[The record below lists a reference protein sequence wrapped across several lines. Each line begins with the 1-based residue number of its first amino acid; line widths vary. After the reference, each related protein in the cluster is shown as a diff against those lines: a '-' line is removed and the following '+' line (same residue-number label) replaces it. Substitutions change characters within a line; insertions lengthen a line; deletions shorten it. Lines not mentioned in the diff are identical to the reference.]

1 MTRRTRVLVCGANF
15 GRFHAAAIRT
25 RPDTYELAGILTRG
39 SDAGRAW
46 AAELGVPFHTDP
58 GALPGDIDIACVAVG
73 SAISGAGGTELA
85 ARLLARGIHVLQEHP
100 LHLDEFTA
108 SLRLAREHGVQ
119 YRVASQYPHLAAVRR
134 FVAAAERLRARRDVT
149 FADLACPVHLLQP
162 AIAILGLALGGLR
175 PWELTAFP
183 ALPGHPFRVLQ
194 GRLAGVPLT
203 VRVHHELNPADRDNH
218 ALLWPRVTLG
228 TDGGVLTLADLH
240 GPVLWHPRP
249 HADRDA
255 DRRFVLHGPATEHLD
270 LAPATTLAPAP
281 HASFRSVFARAW
293 PEAIAVGLDALRAA
307 AADGTDVLR
316 AAQFDVTVCRIWSRA
331 AESLG
336 PPTLVR
342 PGRPRPL
349 GADALVE
356 EGGDSAMAAYAAP
369 RRSDTRLPPTGDAA
383 AETHLHEVTLASRD
397 ARSGEPADAGPRGRL
412 APVPGATGRKT
423 GATTAGASGP
433 GGVAG
438 RRQRGGVV
446 APGLSGPGG
455 AARRSAAPGSV
466 GAPESRAA
474 APSGAYESSAEFFD
488 LVAASHTASSSAP
501 AVVAALAGIDPDAGP
516 VLDLGAGTGLLT
528 EAVARAHP
536 RLELVAA
543 EPAAAMRAALTARVL
558 SDPGLRDRVTVTDG
572 SAPDLELPDH
582 LGAVL
587 LCGVLGHLDADARR
601 RLWRRLARRLPA
613 GAPVIVELMA
623 RDRPA
628 ALPETRLARARVG
641 AATYTWWL
649 TGRQDGDATRLD
661 SRWTVD
667 HGTTR
672 VREVHD
678 SHRWFPF
685 GLDTV
690 AHESGFR
697 TEPLPHRPGGP
708 PLALCRAPG
717 PQSADTEQ

>member
-1 MTRRTRVLVCGANF
+1 MTRARVLVCGANF
-15 GRFHAAAIRT
+15 GRFHAAAILA
-25 RPDTYELAGILTRG
+25 RPEAYELAGVLTRG
-39 SDAGRAW
+39 SAAGRAW

-58 GALPGDIDIACVAVG
+58 DTLPDGIDIACVAVG
-73 SAISGAGGTELA
+73 SAISGGGGTELA

-134 FVAAAERLRARRDVT
+134 FVAAAERLRARRQVT
-149 FADLACPVHLLQP
+149 FADLVGPVHLLHP
-162 AIAILGLALGGLR
+162 ALAVLGSALGGLR
-175 PWELTAFP
+175 PWDVTAFP

-194 GRLAGVPLT
+194 GQLAGVPLT

-249 HADRDA
+249 HADRD
-255 DRRFVLHGPATEHLD
+255 DDGRFILHGPATGHLD
-270 LAPATTLAPAP
+270 LAPAATLAPAP
-281 HASFRSVFARAW
+281 HASFHDVFDRAW

-316 AAQFDVTVCRIWSRA
+316 AAQFDLTVCRIWSRTVGL
-331 AESLG
+331 LG

-342 PGRPRPL
+342 PPRPRPL
-349 GADALVE
+349 GAEALTGE
-356 EGGDSAMAAYAAP
+356 EERGTQEAHAAP
-369 RRSDTRLPPTGDAA
+369 RA
-383 AETHLHEVTLASRD
+383 
-397 ARSGEPADAGPRGRL
+397 PA
-412 APVPGATGRKT
+412 
-423 GATTAGASGP
+423 
-433 GGVAG
+433 
-438 RRQRGGVV
+438 
-446 APGLSGPGG
+446 
-455 AARRSAAPGSV
+455 
-466 GAPESRAA
+466 AA
-474 APSGAYESSAEFFD
+474 APRTCASREPGMREGQDPPSPLDLMPARESAARKGGAPVGPAAPRASASWDERTGPCPSDSGPPRANASGGEHASRTPDHPVRAYESSAEFFD
-488 LVAASHTASSSAP
+488 LVAGPHTASSSVP
-501 AVVAALAGIDPDAGP
+501 AVVAALAGADPGAGP

-528 EAVARAHP
+528 EAVARAYP
-536 RLELVAA
+536 RLEIVAA

-558 SDPGLRDRVTVTDG
+558 SDPGLRERVTVTDG
-572 SAPDLELPDH
+572 NAPDLELPDR

-623 RDRPA
+623 LDRPTT
-628 ALPETRLARARVG
+628 LPETRLARARIG
-641 AATYTWWL
+641 DATYTWWFA
-649 TGRQDGDATRLD
+649 GRPDADATHLT

-672 VREVHD
+672 IREVRD

-685 GLDTV
+685 GFDAV
-690 AHESGFR
+690 AHESGFP

-717 PQSADTEQ
+717 PTAVPPPTPTTEDTP